1 MANRHNHKTDKK
13 GLNRKLLTGVVLI
26 TTTLLAI
33 FVGYYLFFQHH
44 TENWTA
50 AIIDQ
55 LVVQEELANPIFNA
69 NCTSILNAS
78 GFDVKYYSGSDVN
91 VMFYKDLPS
100 KGGKIIILRAHS
112 AVRDNTDWVDLFTS
126 ESFSKD
132 RHTDLAS
139 DRQISKAQMYSS
151 DEWYF
156 AIGPTFVDRS
166 MTGLFDSNCVI
177 ILMGC
182 NSLNETTMAEALVG
196 RGAKVVIGWTSWV
209 EASYTDSFTIQL
221 LQRLLAENPETIKG
235 AISKINHQIELYHP
249 NRYNTT
255 LTYYPTSDEAASHI
269 IPTRNNEIS
278 PGFIGELFQILL
290 FTTLAKRKCDVQM
303 ASLVEAK

>member
-1 MANRHNHKTDKK
+1 MTKRQKRKTGKK
-13 GLNRKLLTGVVLI
+13 GLNRKLLFGVVLI
-26 TTTLLAI
+26 TVVLLAI
-33 FVGYYLFFQHH
+33 FVVYYLFFQHH

-50 AIIDQ
+50 NIIDQ
-55 LVVQEELANPIFNA
+55 LIIQEELANPIFNA

-78 GFDVKYYSGSDVN
+78 GFDVKYYSGGDVN
-91 VMFYKDLPS
+91 VEFYKHLPS
-100 KGGKIIILRAHS
+100 ESGKIIILRAHS

-126 ESFSKD
+126 ESFKD
-132 RHTDLAS
+132 GRYTDLAS
-139 DRQISKAQMYSS
+139 EKQISKAQMYSS

-166 MTGLFDSNCVI
+166 MNGWFDSDCVI

-182 NSLNETTMAEALVG
+182 NSLNKTTMAEALVG

-221 LQRLLAENPETIKG
+221 LQHLLAENPDTIKG
-235 AISKINHQIELYHP
+235 AVSKINHQIRCDHP

-255 LTYYPTSDEAASHI
+255 LTYYPTSDDAASYI
-269 IPTRNNEIS
+269 IPTRKNETSLNFVWEPI
-278 PGFIGELFQILL
+278 QILL
-290 FTTLAKRKCDVQM
+290 LTTLAKWRHDM
-303 ASLVEAK
+303 